1 MLLTEKLVFFFFF
14 NKTNP
19 ESTQCYSCDA
29 GRALSRVLNKSLLQ
43 IAFVWYKH
51 RYVCMLILLMCVLRC
66 VQKEKKPSME
76 KRHHDE
82 KYIPVNLLAVAS
94 DVRIHSSEEQWN
106 MAEEL
111 FLMGRKN

>member
-1 MLLTEKLVFFFFF
+1 MLLTEKLVFFFF

-43 IAFVWYKH
+43 IAFRLVQTQLCMHVNIADVCAQVCTKGKETINGKKH
-51 RYVCMLILLMCVLRC
+51 
-66 VQKEKKPSME
+66 
-76 KRHHDE
+76 HNE
-82 KYIPVNLLAVAS
+82 KYVPVNLLAAAS
-94 DVRIHSSEEQWN
+94 DVGIHSSEEQWN